1 MRTLRFTL
9 AAVALACTSAVSH
22 ATPWIV
28 DAKANSSTGGLSAH
42 MKMRKA
48 PPLGKA
54 PAKKSATK
62 KAVAKKPTAKKAAKK
77 KVAGK
82 GRRG

>member
-1 MRTLRFTL
+1 MSIIRVGST
-9 AAVALACTSAVSH
+9 
-22 ATPWIV
+22 
-28 DAKANSSTGGLSAH
+28 NSYAEGWEAIFGATGGKRA
-42 MKMRKA
+42 
-48 PPLGKA
+48 GKA

-62 KAVAKKPTAKKAAKK
+62 KAVAKKPAAKKAAKK